1 LLRIDVPPKIAAH
14 VTREVP
20 LGDPRSLLPHEVE
33 IFVVRELRKAGL
45 DPTAMK
51 VRERTRAPG
60 GSDDYTVELAC
71 SLRIGDAD
79 RQVLIECRNERA
91 PVSPAIVETLHAK
104 LHDAK
109 AHHAM
114 MFSTTS
120 FEPNAIRAARTLGMP
135 LLAVADGKSA
145 FARSPWGM
153 AGDPPAWVPEY
164 MAELVELDVTG
175 QPRRTLLASG
185 GSKRILDLFATAP
198 MPESPRGERR

>member
-1 LLRIDVPPKIAAH
+1 LLRIDVPPKIAAYLTH
-14 VTREVP
+14 EVP

-45 DPTAMK
+45 EPSAVK
-51 VRERTRAPG
+51 VRERTRASG
-60 GSDDYTVELAC
+60 GRDDYLVELGC
-71 SLRIGDAD
+71 SMRMGDGD
-79 RQVLIECRNERA
+79 RQVLIECRNERT
-91 PVSPAIVETLHAK
+91 PVSAALVEGLHAK

-109 AHHAM
+109 AQHAM
-114 MFSTTS
+114 MFSTS
-120 FEPNAIRAARTLGMP
+120 GFEVDAVRTARTLGIP

-164 MAELVELDVTG
+164 MAELVELHVTG

-185 GSKRILDLFATAP
+185 GSKGILDAFATP
-198 MPESPRGERR
+198 PPPNVPRA